1 MAGPGASPAPSPDHL
16 DALAAK
22 LTQAANALR
31 QKSTSPNGNG
41 AAKESLS
48 TAAEAQKAGVAALR
62 GMTSPKERFLDLMLI
77 PPAMGVLR
85 VFLHWGALER
95 IPRDCITPIS
105 YAQLADELGAEVEL
119 VRRLAWVLVAAG
131 FLKQIGDDEVV
142 NTPNAVMLIGNVTLR
157 GVLDVVADEGARVV
171 SMRKSPSQ
179 AKPDLQPEK
188 PDIPELALIC
198 RDLFIKYATSDPAYS
213 APRKSAA

>member
-119 VRRLAWVLVAAG
+119 VR
-131 FLKQIGDDEVV
+131 E
-142 NTPNAVMLIGNVTLR
+142 LI
-157 GVLDVVADEGARVV
+157 
-171 SMRKSPSQ
+171 S
-179 AKPDLQPEK
+179 
-188 PDIPELALIC
+188 ELGM
-198 RDLFIKYATSDPAYS
+198 Y
-213 APRKSAA
+213 